1 MKLKKMFA
9 VAVAEGR
16 SAQQATARRIAEE
29 MLGEV
34 EKALAALSRAGFDA
48 GTNLTAADKAL
59 SLAEMKLDSVLV
71 AKGLFEESVA
81 TKVTA
86 QTLRLLTEVAQ
97 LEHLRRQQVLRN
109 FEVKNAPKEAPKKG
123 KK

>member
-1 MKLKKMFA
+1 MFA

-16 SAQQATARRIAEE
+16 SAQQSTARRIAEE

-34 EKALAALSRAGFDA
+34 EKALAALGRAGFDTT
-48 GTNLTAADKAL
+48 TNLTVADKTL

-71 AKGLFEESVA
+71 AKGLLEESVA
-81 TKVTA
+81 TKITL

-97 LEHLRRQQVLRN
+97 LEHLRREQVLRN
-109 FEVKNAPKEAPKKG
+109 FEAKNAPKDVPKKG